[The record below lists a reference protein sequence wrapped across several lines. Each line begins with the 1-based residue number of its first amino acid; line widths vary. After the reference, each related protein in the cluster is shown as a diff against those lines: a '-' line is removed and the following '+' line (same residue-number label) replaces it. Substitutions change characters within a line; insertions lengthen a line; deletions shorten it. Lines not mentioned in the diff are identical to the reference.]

1 MATANA
7 TAFIRKIL
15 LSLDDSEFDTF
26 NHLLKSFQK
35 MQYKQTL
42 SLFLEYCQP
51 LEKTRVIK
59 WHLYRHIRTIC
70 AVFPHYCL
78 YAFRCM
84 MEELTTERANH
95 IADCKAP
102 DCLVGDCNDKCRP
115 YEDGWFLTC
124 SSYHTYRIVKR
135 RLSLFLLSTSKNP
148 VMVCS
153 ICMKEMVE
161 IPKIHE
167 DEPSVYK
174 CVDQHVNIK
183 SATKT

>member
-1 MATANA
+1 MATAKA

-15 LSLDDSEFDTF
+15 LSLDDSEFDTV

-59 WHLYRHIRTIC
+59 RHLYRHIRRIC
-70 AVFPHYCL
+70 AVCPHYCL
-78 YAFRCM
+78 FRCM

-102 DCLVGDCNDKCRP
+102 DCIVGYCNNKCRA

-124 SSYHTYRIVKR
+124 SSFHTYRTVEG
-135 RLSLFLLSTSKNP
+135 SKNP
-148 VMVCS
+148 VCS

-183 SATKT
+183 SASKT